1 MTDGD
6 GTKESSEIAVYL
18 TRLTGRPVS
27 DGDWVYLSSSQRA
40 RMAGWLQ
47 EYGISH
53 PELRNILSRRFQP
66 AMLRK
71 AGRNEDPSKALMQTG
86 SKPVA
91 SVSNLLHVGIDI
103 QRVEELVST
112 EISDDLKSSTEILSI
127 FTLREISYAQSRA
140 EPAETLTGLF
150 AAKEALRK
158 CDGMLLAMP
167 LVNLEILPDEQ
178 GRPLYPGFALS
189 ISHSGGFAIAVAAK
203 LTSPQQDA
211 PVVASPREISAPPA
225 YSAADGRKPVAFRTF
240 ALTAG
245 ALLAGGLLTAAM
257 LSIHWR

>member
-1 MTDGD
+1 MDRKVSYAGIVMTDGD

-71 AGRNEDPSKALMQTG
+71 AGRNGDPSKALMQT
-86 SKPVA
+86 
-91 SVSNLLHVGIDI
+91 DI